1 MKFSQ
6 GKSRILPSA
15 DYGSARLILLVAL
28 GAILSLT
35 GLVIW
40 SSRPAHVLAKRQAS
54 LLAGMES
61 RSGAR
66 IARLLA
72 EDYQDR
78 WGFQRNDAVEALL
91 DAGSQF
97 LTLVIKP
104 EDSATVI
111 EGDRAKVT
119 TRLYVSGQ
127 AIGPVGHEVTRTIN
141 QLKEP
146 FVFTW
151 EKQGFLPSSWRLVS
165 MENPSLP
172 TELHGYTAGDLRQAL
187 RGEE

>member
-6 GKSRILPSA
+6 GKSWSPPSI
-15 DYGSARLILLVAL
+15 DRGSTRLILLLALVAI
-28 GAILSLT
+28 ILVT
-35 GLVIW
+35 GLVSW
-40 SSRPAHVLAKRQAS
+40 SGRPAHVVAKRQAS
-54 LLAGMES
+54 FLTGVES

-66 IARLLA
+66 LARLLS
-72 EDYQDR
+72 ENYQDR
-78 WGFQRNDAVEALL
+78 WGFQRSDAVEALL

-97 LTLVIKP
+97 ITLVVKP
-104 EDSATVI
+104 EDPATVI
-111 EGDRAKVT
+111 EGRRAVVT
-119 TRLYVSGQ
+119 TRLVVSGQ
-127 AIGPVGHEVTRTIN
+127 AIGPVGHEVTRTVN

-172 TELHGYTAGDLRQAL
+172 TELYGYTAGDLRRAM
-187 RGEE
+187 RGE